1 VPPFNL
7 LAWASQIS
15 KGYKDRLFFYTF
27 ENAKCIKE
35 EKNE

>member
-15 KGYKDRLFFYTF
+15 KGYKDKLFFYTF
-27 ENAKCIKE
+27 GEHEMYKENKE
-35 EKNE
+35 